1 VVVTVLP
8 APTMDLVAD
17 LADADEFMAGAPI
30 AAADDSV
37 GHTDDLDV
45 SAAQTDQPIVGSAPD
60 ALAAQLSHLIESV
73 AVVED
78 LSRQAREAAVGDL
91 ARYEV
96 LVASA
101 GQYGRSLEQARV
113 IRDQARD
120 ALGRAFGQAARAVAE
135 PLVAEAERVLAAFD
149 QLVNAWQEQAGSF
162 LAAHPDVELLVVE
175 QRAQEAEARQRE
187 ARAAQAQRRDSLLAS
202 VDAAL
207 DERVLPEARRALAL
221 VEREFP
227 GDTEAVRLRQQR
239 LQQAVRAEKDFAARQ
254 ALLLAADQH
263 ARGDLESAVATL
275 EQVDVQGLSL
285 DVSEDVFGRWCD
297 ACSRLAQTTGAW
309 LVRYAPAQG
318 RGLILLKD
326 PARPNELQVFSSL
339 GMGTD
344 YPQGVVIGGFLDDQ
358 ERRDPGARKRA
369 EAAPMILRR
378 AREFRE
384 ATAEPVSS
392 WGSFAT
398 SPQPPA
404 PIHH

>member
-1 VVVTVLP
+1 
-8 APTMDLVAD
+8 
-17 LADADEFMAGAPI
+17 
-30 AAADDSV
+30 
-37 GHTDDLDV
+37 
-45 SAAQTDQPIVGSAPD
+45 
-60 ALAAQLSHLIESV
+60 
-73 AVVED
+73 
-78 LSRQAREAAVGDL
+78 
-91 ARYEV
+91 
-96 LVASA
+96 
-101 GQYGRSLEQARV
+101 
-113 IRDQARD
+113 
-120 ALGRAFGQAARAVAE
+120 
-135 PLVAEAERVLAAFD
+135 
-149 QLVNAWQEQAGSF
+149 
-162 LAAHPDVELLVVE
+162 
-175 QRAQEAEARQRE
+175 
-187 ARAAQAQRRDSLLAS
+187 
-202 VDAAL
+202 
-207 DERVLPEARRALAL
+207 
-221 VEREFP
+221 
-227 GDTEAVRLRQQR
+227 

-369 EAAPMILRR
+369 EAAPTILRR